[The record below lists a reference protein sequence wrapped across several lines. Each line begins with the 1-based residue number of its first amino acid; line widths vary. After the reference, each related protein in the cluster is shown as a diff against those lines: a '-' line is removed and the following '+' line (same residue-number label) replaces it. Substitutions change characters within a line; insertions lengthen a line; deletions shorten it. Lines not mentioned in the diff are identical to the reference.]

1 MTRIRSW
8 FPTLLLVVLFGLPAA
23 SPSLAALETPF
34 LAEKVASG
42 KLPPVDQRIPPERH
56 LVTFDDDSGKPG
68 QPGGDLTMMMARAKD
83 VRILFAYSYARLVA
97 YNTDLNLEAD
107 ILKSVEAEDN
117 KVFTSSTCCLDAGR
131 TAPPSR
137 RKISATG
144 GKTSLLDIDR
154 IRRCKSPTATEFA
167 RRCWE
172 ADLQAAIS
180 ASTMTPSKQAAK

>member
-34 LAEKVASG
+34 LAEKVAGG
-42 KLPPVDQRIPPERH
+42 KLPPVDQRIPSEPH

-83 VRILFAYSYARLVA
+83 VRILFAYCYARLVA

-107 ILKSVEAEDN
+107 ILKSVEA
-117 KVFTSSTCCLDAGR
+117 
-131 TAPPSR
+131 
-137 RKISATG
+137 
-144 GKTSLLDIDR
+144 
-154 IRRCKSPTATEFA
+154 
-167 RRCWE
+167 
-172 ADLQAAIS
+172 
-180 ASTMTPSKQAAK
+180 